1 MQAHGRLLT
10 TSTRLLL
17 GLLMLLYAA
26 LAGARNLDAVR
37 ADADRLTLDLA
48 EAIRGYLQARPAERS
63 ARLAA
68 LVDSAQRRREL
79 LLQLLDANP
88 AEVHRL
94 ALPAALSAGLPAE
107 LSDLIE
113 QRVQLE
119 GELTVLYEDPE
130 TGPGRLR
137 HYLETPAGER
147 LQLRFSRSP
156 PELMSGTRLEARGLR
171 LSHPAGRGDGD
182 ASLLLGSSLDLNV
195 LALDGTGTTAATA
208 GPTVLTDTRGA
219 QNVLVL
225 LVNFASQPD
234 NQPWT
239 PDDAQTQVFTY
250 VDTYMRENSRGLTW
264 MTGTVHGWLT
274 IDYDTTTC
282 QIDSDFTPKAD
293 QAAAAA
299 GIDVSAYR
307 RVLYLFPLVTACSWA
322 GQGTVGGNP
331 SRAWSNGRLSTLVVG
346 HELGHN
352 FGLWHAH
359 ALECGSAVLGEVGDT
374 CTNVEYGDQFEI
386 MGNTGPYHF
395 DAFHKAQLGWLGQPD
410 TPQIQEVTASGSYR
424 IAPYISDTG
433 GGPVALK
440 VPRGADPATG
450 VPRWYYLE
458 FREPVGYDSPIA
470 SNANV
475 SNGVLFRSAA
485 DSDGNSSFA
494 LDMTPSSYTGTSSYL
509 DWGDPALVVGAGYT
523 DAAAG
528 VSFTTVAAASSS
540 GAAVDIGFVAPAC
553 VRAAPVLTLTP
564 ADGQW
569 AAPGTVVQYSLQ
581 IDSRDSAACAA
592 ASLALQAAAPPGW
605 PAAVLPGTLNL
616 APGASANLTLQVTS
630 AASAG
635 AGVYDIPIQVAES
648 ADPTLAATGAATYV
662 VQVPVVPPVAVNDSA
677 STTQKIPVVIPVLAN
692 DWDPQSLPLT
702 VVSVT
707 RPAQGLVQ
715 INADGTL
722 TYTPNAR
729 FKGSDSF
736 SYQISDGVATAGA
749 TVSVQVLAVPRVGGG
764 GGGGGKPPK

>member
-1 MQAHGRLLT
+1 MHTHGRFLT
-10 TSTRLLL
+10 ASTRLLL
-17 GLLMLLYAA
+17 GVLVLLYAA
-26 LAGARNLDAVR
+26 LAGAQGAGGAR

-48 EAIRGYLQARPAERS
+48 DAIRSYHQARPAERS
-63 ARLAA
+63 ARLSA
-68 LVDSAQRRREL
+68 LADIARQRRDL
-79 LLQLLDANP
+79 LLQLLDASP

-113 QRVQLE
+113 QRVQVE

-130 TGPGRLR
+130 TGAGRLR
-137 HYLETPAGER
+137 HMLVTPAGER
-147 LQLRFSRSP
+147 LELRFSRSP
-156 PELMSGTRLEARGLR
+156 RELMTGTRVQARGLR
-171 LSHPAGRGDGD
+171 LGHPAGSGDGD
-182 ASLLLGSSLDLNV
+182 ASLLIGGTQDLNV
-195 LALDGTGTTAATA
+195 LALDGTGTTAAAA
-208 GPTVLTDTRGA
+208 GPAVLTDTRGA

-239 PDDAQTQVFTY
+239 LDDAQTQVFTY
-250 VDTYMRENSRGLTW
+250 VDTFMRENSGGLTW
-264 MTGTVHGWLT
+264 MTGAAQGWLT
-274 IDYDTTTC
+274 IDYDPTTC

-307 RVLYLFPLVTACSWA
+307 RILYLFPLVTACSWA

-359 ALECGSAVLGEVGDT
+359 ALECGTAVLGEVGDT
-374 CTNVEYGDQFEI
+374 CTNIEYGDRFEI
-386 MGNTGPYHF
+386 MGNNGPYHF

-450 VPRWYYLE
+450 APRWYYLE

-485 DSDGNSSFA
+485 DSDGDSSFA
-494 LDMTPSSYTGTSSYL
+494 LDMTPSSYTGTSSYI
-509 DWGDPALVVGAGYT
+509 DWDDPALVAGASYT

-528 VSFTTVAAASSS
+528 VSFTTVAAAGSS
-540 GAAVDIGFVAPAC
+540 GAAVDIGFAAPAC
-553 VRAAPVLTLTP
+553 VRAAPALTLAP

-569 AAPGTVVQYSLQ
+569 AAPGTAVQYSLQ
-581 IDSRDSAACAA
+581 IDSRDSASCAN
-592 ASLALQAAAPPGW
+592 ASFALNAVAPLGW
-605 PAAVLPGTLNL
+605 PAAVLPGTLSL
-616 APGASANLTLQVTS
+616 APGSSATVALQVTS
-630 AASAG
+630 PASAG
-635 AGVYDIPIQVAES
+635 EGVYDIPIQVAES

-662 VQVPVVPPVAVNDSA
+662 VQAPVVPPVAVNDSA
-677 STTQKIPVVIPVLAN
+677 STTQKTPVVIPVLAN

-702 VVSVT
+702 LVSVT
-707 RPAQGLVQ
+707 PPAQGLVQ

-736 SYQISDGVATAGA
+736 SYQISNGVASAGA
-749 TVSVQVLAVPRVGGG
+749 TVSVQVLAAPRGGG
-764 GGGGGKPPK
+764 GNGGGKPPK